1 MRFFWHCTQFG
12 TLHGPSAK
20 MFLLFTRPT
29 SLIWSFFPLKLR
41 YPALYSIYSSGAGFI
56 AACNHN
62 CTLFLFMI
70 NCQLG
75 MLCCHSPYATTE
87 LFDELKVSAPLFL
100 WALIFQLSWY
110 SLPTEGLLG
119 WENSWHFAKLPLV
132 FQRNDVSGTSAEI
145 PYWRRVTTQS
155 WLLLPICRIAREIC
169 FGQLETLPRSG

>member
-1 MRFFWHCTQFG
+1 MRCALFG
-12 TLHGPSAK
+12 TVLDSALLNGPSAK

-41 YPALYSIYSSGAGFI
+41 YPALYSIYRSGAGFI

-62 CTLFLFMI
+62 YALFLF
-70 NCQLG
+70 NCQLR

-119 WENSWHFAKLPLV
+119 
-132 FQRNDVSGTSAEI
+132 
-145 PYWRRVTTQS
+145 
-155 WLLLPICRIAREIC
+155 
-169 FGQLETLPRSG
+169 